1 MEVYSEEEESDS
13 EGWGT
18 RTYCLLKWEEG
29 LPVMR
34 VGHQGPGP
42 GPAMSTLV
50 QVLLWMPDSEVW
62 VTRVQDQDLHW
73 VEEGDLGWSS

>member
-13 EGWGT
+13 EGWVT
-18 RTYCLLKWEEG
+18 RASCPLKWEEG

-42 GPAMSTLV
+42 GPGPAMST
-50 QVLLWMPDSEVW
+50 
-62 VTRVQDQDLHW
+62 RVQARW
-73 VEEGDLGWSS
+73 EEEGDLG